1 MRKLFSYLLLIFT
14 LLFSAEN
21 IVGQTNYIMG
31 SGVAGNGAVINTCGG
46 NFYDNGGNGGD
57 YAKGLGFG
65 FFQNNTV
72 LDPLNTKP
80 VN

>member
-1 MRKLFSYLLLIFT
+1 MCIRDRVYEARK
-14 LLFSAEN
+14 
-21 IVGQTNYIMG
+21 IVED
-31 SGVAGNGAVINTCGG
+31 A
-46 NFYDNGGNGGD
+46 NGGD

-72 LDPLNTKP
+72 LDPSNKGKGP